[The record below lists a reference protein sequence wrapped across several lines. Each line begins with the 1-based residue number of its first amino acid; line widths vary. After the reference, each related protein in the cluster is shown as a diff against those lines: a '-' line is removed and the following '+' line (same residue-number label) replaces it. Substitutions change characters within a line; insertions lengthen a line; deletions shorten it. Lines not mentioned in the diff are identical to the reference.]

1 VLVGWASIVVRSSS
15 SQVRSHLLQQPN
27 RVLVAVV
34 VQVEVSQE
42 ACPALW
48 DSEEAQVELEVQ
60 VERTLMMLTLL
71 HLGHQAEVTP
81 VVHPVLVVVIK
92 KQAKKKAVRWCLR
105 RLQEEWFVARVDF
118 AQAMERATPH
128 LPHVDANQCTS
139 ETSASSNIAPVSS
152 KLARTAMG
160 MVSVRWVNANVLQA
174 TVWRL
179 FECWGPNHCPRH
191 VWTRSVQ
198 LAVACMGSAS
208 RASAFASK
216 VGKDPTVRI
225 PSAPMTALAMASA
238 PFSPSIALASA
249 SATMG
254 GVAPDVSGWR
264 STHSSRNART
274 TAQGM
279 DCAWMAFVHAT
290 LVSKVRIAVT

>member
-1 VLVGWASIVVRSSS
+1 
-15 SQVRSHLLQQPN
+15 
-27 RVLVAVV
+27 
-34 VQVEVSQE
+34 
-42 ACPALW
+42 
-48 DSEEAQVELEVQ
+48 
-60 VERTLMMLTLL
+60 LMMLTRL

-92 KQAKKKAVRWCLR
+92 KQAKKKAAVRWYLQK
-105 RLQEEWFVARVDF
+105 LQEEWFVARVDF

-128 LPHVDANQCTS
+128 PPHVDANQCTS

-179 FECWGPNHCPRH
+179 FECWGPHHCPRH

-225 PSAPMTALAMASA
+225 PSAPMTARAMVSV
-238 PFSPSIALASA
+238 PFSLSIALASA
-249 SATMG
+249 SATMD
-254 GVAPDVSGWR
+254 GVVLAVSGWR
-264 STHSSRNART
+264 SMPSSRNART
-274 TAQGM
+274 TAQRM
-279 DCAWMAFVHAT
+279 VFAWMASVHAT
-290 LVSKVRIAVT
+290 LVSKVRIAVTWSVQA